1 MIAKTTKK
9 FPMGQVVATPGA
21 INAMND
27 AGDHPNDFLFRHATG
42 DWGEVPREDAELNDL
57 AVIED
62 SRILS
67 AYFTKSGVKLW
78 IITEVDRSSTTILL
92 PEEY

>member
-9 FPMGQVVATPGA
+9 FPLGQVVATPGA
-21 INAMND
+21 VNAMNE
-27 AGDHPNDFLFRHATG
+27 AGDHSNEFLFRHATG

-67 AYFTKSGVKLW
+67 AYFTKSGVKRW
-78 IITEVDRSSTTILL
+78 IITEADRSSTTILL